1 MNMRSIHYLFLFLFL
16 GSFLSACQKEEID
29 LAESTSL
36 VGSWQWVSSNG
47 GITGQ
52 DRQTPASTKTTKVI
66 QFTSTNQ
73 FISYQNGVK
82 DQEITYT
89 LQKGKSIYDA
99 SGQSDLIDFATASSR
114 YSFRLENNQ
123 LYLFDEV
130 TDGYTHRYVRIVK

>member
-1 MNMRSIHYLFLFLFL
+1 MRQIKYLFLFLFVA
-16 GSFLSACQKEEID
+16 GSLFGCQKEEMP
-29 LAESTSL
+29 LEESTSL
-36 VGSWQWVSSNG
+36 VGSWQWVSSSG
-47 GITGQ
+47 GFTGQ
-52 DRQTPASTKTTKVI
+52 DVQTPASTKTTKVI

-99 SGQSDLIDFATASSR
+99 SGQSDLIDFATARSR
-114 YSFRLENNQ
+114 YSYRLGNNQ

-130 TDGYTHRYVRIVK
+130 TDGYTHLYVRLK